1 MRLIDAYNLLVE
13 DGISDNHRYFSEL
26 YKQFNYRDEGL
37 LKDYL
42 EFIYYDPVEWM
53 RGFPKKLTT
62 KTSFSKPKTA
72 VIKLLKK
79 EAVVEAVGAE
89 FAERLH
95 TKIWKTFKEN
105 SEGLLADRAKTKK
118 GGSASSSGNSSGS
131 ASGSSNNKAPTMTV
145 MDHFDAAE
153 LDADAESLHSYE
165 ELPIPDRSVGT
176 VAATIPT
183 RTPSLHISSPPTS
196 PSLIASVAVE
206 EDSLHHTSSEERIR
220 LLKEVLRSMAKT
232 LPDGVSDAFVAL
244 VEAV

>member
-95 TKIWKTFKEN
+95 TNIWKTFKEN

-118 GGSASSSGNSSGS
+118 DGR
-131 ASGSSNNKAPTMTV
+131 ASGSSSSNNEVPTMTV
-145 MDHFDAAE
+145 IDHFDATE

-206 EDSLHHTSSEERIR
+206 EDDSLHHSSEERIR